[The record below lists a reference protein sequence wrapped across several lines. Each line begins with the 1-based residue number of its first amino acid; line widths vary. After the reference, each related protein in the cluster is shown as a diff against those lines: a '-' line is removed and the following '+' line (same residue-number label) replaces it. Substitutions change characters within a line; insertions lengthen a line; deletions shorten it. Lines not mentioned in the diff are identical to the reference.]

1 METATPFDFK
11 NENNL
16 ICEALVKFQLPLIFA
31 LSQEIRKIIYTDA
44 PMKENIQRKK
54 KGSIQLINIDLLK
67 TFILISF
74 LLPNFFSWF

>member
-54 KGSIQLINIDLLK
+54 KRKHTTHKHRLIKNVH
-67 TFILISF
+67 F
-74 LLPNFFSWF
+74 NFFSPP